1 MFIVSLTYVVELAQI
16 ETHLPAHIAWLE
28 RGYAAGLFL
37 ASGRKVPRTGGII
50 LAQADDLAALEAVL
64 AEDPFRVHGLAQYQ
78 VTEFIPS
85 KTAPALAGLQIAGR

>member
-16 ETHLPAHIAWLE
+16 EAHLPAHIAWLE

-50 LAQADDLAALEAVL
+50 LAQADSLATLEATL
-64 AEDPFRVHGLAQYQ
+64 AEDPFQLHGLARYTI
-78 VTEFIPS
+78 TEFIPS
-85 KTAPALAGLQIAGR
+85 KTAPALASLQAPG

>member
-37 ASGRKVPRTGGII
+37 ASGLKVPRTGGII

-64 AEDPFRVHGLAQYQ
+64 AEDPFQVHGLAQYQ

-85 KTAPALAGLQIAGR
+85 KTAPALAGLQATD